1 MEDVLMVL
9 KYSHYKVVGGAS
21 RRGQSVV
28 LGGRWPTGVGWSV
41 SGAGWCGLVSEGY
54 FIQLTSQNR

>member
-21 RRGQSVV
+21 RRGRVV
-28 LGGRWPTGVGWSV
+28 SEWRWVVWAGVGRLLHSV
-41 SGAGWCGLVSEGY
+41 DQSKS
-54 FIQLTSQNR
+54 INNH